1 MWTYRGIRVHWLGHD
16 SFLLQGSKTVILD
29 PYKTRGDYK
38 ADILLI
44 SHEHYDHLSDNDIKR
59 FITPHTVIVAA
70 KMCEVPLKKYSNEK
84 RFIHPGSETEVEGV
98 RIEAVPAYN
107 INKFREPGKV
117 FHPKADEKNGYVVTL
132 DGVRFYHAG
141 DSDATPEM
149 KAIDVDVAF
158 LPVSGIYVMTPEEA
172 AEAAKAMKAKV
183 VVPMHIEAGIGTMAD
198 AERFKIIGSKLCA
211 GQNKEFRI
219 LEKE

>member
-16 SFLLQGSKTVILD
+16 SFVLQGSKTVILD
-29 PYKTRGDYK
+29 PFKARGSYK

-44 SHEHYDHLSDNDIKR
+44 SHEHHDHLSDEDIRR
-59 FITPHTVIVAA
+59 FTTPETVIVAA
-70 KMCEVPLKKYSNEK
+70 RMCDGPLGKYRNEK
-84 RFIHPGSETEVEGV
+84 KFLTPGSKVELHGV
-98 RIEAVPAYN
+98 SIEAVPAYN
-107 INKFREPGKV
+107 IDKFREPGKV

-149 KAIDVDVAF
+149 KALDVDVAF
-158 LPVSGIYVMTPEEA
+158 LPVSGTYVMTAEEA
-172 AEAAKAMKAKV
+172 AEAAKSMKVKV
-183 VVPMHIEAGIGTMAD
+183 VVPMHIESIIGTMAD
-198 AERFKIIGSKLCA
+198 AERFKALVGSA
-211 GQNKEFRI
+211 RAVQI